1 MYQTNHQREI
11 LSLFKNHPEQGYT
24 GVEIVHLFKET
35 INKATIYRK
44 LKNIDEIVQDDL
56 EKGTKQSYFTVDTI
70 KSFIGNMVKI
80 IENKIIRKNY
90 NPIKKCFEYQFSSDC
105 ENHLHLICKQCG
117 KITHLVCEETNGFIA
132 HISLQHAFE
141 VDKLS
146 TTIFGLCQECKTY
159 A

>member
-44 LKNIDEIVQDDL
+44 LKNL
-56 EKGTKQSYFTVDTI
+56 E
-70 KSFIGNMVKI
+70 
-80 IENKIIRKNY
+80 ENKIIRKNY

-117 KITHLVCEETNGFIA
+117 KLTHIVCEETNGFIA

>member
-44 LKNIDEIVQDDL
+44 L
-56 EKGTKQSYFTVDTI
+56 
-70 KSFIGNMVKI
+70 
-80 IENKIIRKNY
+80 
-90 NPIKKCFEYQFSSDC
+90 SSDC